1 MNLKPESPKRGS
13 NSLIV
18 YRNDMLLKL
27 CKPCMSKLGIKK
39 TAKLSKD
46 KRVSLIK
53 RLTDDDQNPNV
64 EQIESIRKAVKIHK
78 KNSRA
83 RKIS

>member
-1 MNLKPESPKRGS
+1 
-13 NSLIV
+13 
-18 YRNDMLLKL
+18 
-27 CKPCMSKLGIKK
+27 MSKLGIKK